1 MHIGCIHHCRSAF
14 LLVFGPC
21 DDSTAFFWTLRRH
34 QHPPYLTNHPP
45 YPCTS
50 CFRLILHTSP
60 SRTTTTCSPTP
71 TGSHW
76 KMHSFGVFLSQFSLP
91 KKEIQRFLALLKVQ
105 SVPASSPAARPFST
119 PLVFLPA
126 HHFSLFSVLDL
137 WLWGALI
144 FVSGLPVPARTSL

>member
-1 MHIGCIHHCRSAF
+1 MGECSGGRIRVHIGCIHHFGSAF

-21 DDSTAFFWTLRRH
+21 GDSTAFFWTLRHH

-50 CFRLILHTSP
+50 CCRLILHTSP

-71 TGSHW
+71 AGSHW
-76 KMHSFGVFLSQFSLP
+76 KSHSSGVLLSQFSLP

-105 SVPASSPAARPFST
+105 SVPAPSPAARPFST
-119 PLVFLPA
+119 PLGLLLA
-126 HHFSLFSVLDL
+126 ITASSSLFPILC
-137 WLWGALI
+137 A
-144 FVSGLPVPARTSL
+144 